1 MAQIKHIKSVTIPDV
16 SASTAIVRPSDWNS
30 DHAFTLLEGLSV
42 DGNPSLIT
50 SGTVYLYGTNNIN
63 LSQSGNSI
71 TISDAIQYESSYDN
85 LPGVPLATRNY
96 APGST
101 SNAVAFHLEENISCG
116 FIRMPIG
123 IALTSVSRTTI
134 TGSANAS
141 FSFGSTYNVGFYTQG
156 NNASSGSLY
165 SVATAQALFSYVHS
179 VSLTSRSITHS
190 MFYSYNAEGVTSTFS
205 TSSSINTAT
214 NYAFSTN
221 LISDFSGAR
230 FLDIP
235 FDNSLEAGAYWML
248 YGISTTSSTNG
259 TILGGVTN
267 AAPRYTNNY
276 AASVLNSNIGA
287 MGASNLT
294 SGAYLGAGSYS
305 NAAGSTVADFALS
318 QLSTN
323 ASHQRL
329 YFQLLRSA

>member
-42 DGNPSLIT
+42 DGYPSLIT

-71 TISDAIQYESSYDN
+71 TISDAQIFESSYDN

-101 SNAVAFHLEENISCG
+101 SHACAFHLEENISCG

-123 IALTSVSRTTI
+123 ITLTSASRTTI
-134 TGSANAS
+134 TGSATAS
-141 FSFGSTYNVGFYTQG
+141 FSFESTYNVGFYTQG

-190 MFYSYNAEGVTSTFS
+190 MFYSYNAEGTTSTFS
-205 TSSSINTAT
+205 TSSSTNAT

-221 LISDFSGAR
+221 LISNFSGAR

-248 YGISTTSSTNG
+248 YGISTTSSTNN

-276 AASVLNSNIGA
+276 AASVLNSNVGA

-305 NAAGSTVADFALS
+305 NATGGTVSGFALS
-318 QLSTN
+318 ELSTS